1 MDINREELD
10 KLEYKIREGQ
20 VELTKGY
27 KERSFFIEEGFNEKY
42 KNLENNRLNYLKG
55 LSVVSGITA
64 PLSLTLFQVKTLEI
78 NTLSLIFGFVVLLIH
93 IVYSHFIFFKD
104 ITLQDKDFS
113 KGVMYKIFADSD
125 LRSIQEKKDISEIQ
139 EILFNIN
146 NNLNNSEEILESGN
160 KNMNKSSLK
169 ISSKISENIKNSTF
183 IFFLGIILIIYSI
196 LVPFI
201 FSLIVF

>member
-20 VELTKGY
+20 EELTKGY

-125 LRSIQEKKDISEIQ
+125 LRSIQEKKYISEIQ

-160 KNMNKSSLK
+160 KYMNKSSLK